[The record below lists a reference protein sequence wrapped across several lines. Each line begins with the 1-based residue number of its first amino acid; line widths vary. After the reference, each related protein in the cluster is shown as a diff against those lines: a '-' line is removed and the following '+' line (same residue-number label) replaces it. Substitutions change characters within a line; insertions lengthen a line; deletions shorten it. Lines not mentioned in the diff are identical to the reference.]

1 MLPRPQHTRRPAE
14 AGCPGH
20 RVAQKD
26 GKLPLHYA
34 AEKGATLE
42 VVKLL
47 LGAEGDAA
55 TAAAADTARRSAHA
69 AYTPP
74 PAFLAQLIL
83 LP

>member
-1 MLPRPQHTRRPAE
+1 MLPRLQPLPPAE
-14 AGCPGH
+14 GCLH

-47 LGAEGDAA
+47 LGAESDAA
-55 TAAAADTARRSAHA
+55 TAAAADTARRTAHA
-69 AYTPP
+69 AYTRHHPLSLRSSFSYP
-74 PAFLAQLIL
+74 S
-83 LP
+83 